1 MVRSRAA
8 GSSMPGPLDAMWGAA
23 QGRTG
28 RCRTL
33 LRSQPRRRDPV
44 STTTTTR
51 SSETT
56 ATLYLAFEL
65 GNGSWRLGFTTGP
78 GQKARQRAVTARDGA
93 AVLREIERAKSRV
106 ELIAEVRVVS
116 CYEAG
121 REGFWLHRFLLA
133 HGIENRIIDSSSI
146 EVKRRLRRAKTDR
159 MDTDRLLGL
168 LVRYESGERTA
179 WSVVRVPSDA
189 EEDAR
194 HLHRELLTAKR
205 DRTRVTNR
213 IGGLL
218 ANQGL
223 EIELTKDVADQLD
236 RLRRWDGSPL
246 PGGLRR
252 RLAREWEKVR
262 FLTQQID
269 ALTRERRQ
277 LVREAGDAATAKVR
291 QLVQLRGI
299 GMNGAWLHTMEFFAW
314 RHFRNGK
321 EIGSLA
327 GLTPTP
333 HQSGQLRRELGI
345 DKAGNRRVRWMAI
358 ELAWAWLRFQPES
371 ALAKWYETRFARG
384 GPRLR
389 KIGIVALARKLLVAL
404 WRYLETGVVPEG
416 ALLKDHVLI

>member
-1 MVRSRAA
+1 MAERN
-8 GSSMPGPLDAMWGAA
+8 
-23 QGRTG
+23 
-28 RCRTL
+28 
-33 LRSQPRRRDPV
+33 
-44 STTTTTR
+44 
-51 SSETT
+51 

-65 GNGSWRLGFTTGP
+65 GNGTWRLGFTTGT
-78 GQKARQRAVTARDGA
+78 GQKTRQRTVTARDGR
-93 AVLREIERAKSRV
+93 AVLVEIARAKERFGLAPETPV
-106 ELIAEVRVVS
+106 MS

-121 REGFWLHRFLLA
+121 RDGFWLHRFLSA
-133 HGIENRIIDSSSI
+133 EGIENRIVDSSSI
-146 EVKRRLRRAKTDR
+146 EVNRRQRRAKTDR
-159 MDTDRLLGL
+159 MDTVRLLGL
-168 LVRYESGERTA
+168 LVRYEAGERRA
-179 WSVVRVPSDA
+179 WSVVRVPSEA

-213 IGGLL
+213 IRGLL

-223 EIELTKDVADQLD
+223 EIDLAKDVPGQLD

-246 PGGLRR
+246 PEALRC
-252 RLAREWEKVR
+252 RLVREWEKVR

-269 ALTRERRQ
+269 ALTRERRR
-277 LVREAGDAATAKVR
+277 LVREAGDPATEKVGR
-291 QLVQLRGI
+291 LLQLRGI

-314 RHFRNGK
+314 RNFRNGK
-321 EIGSLA
+321 EVGSLA

-333 HQSGQLRRELGI
+333 HQSGDLRRELGI

-371 ALAKWYETRFARG
+371 ALAKWYEARFARG

-416 ALLKDHVLI
+416 AQLKDRVLIY

>member
-1 MVRSRAA
+1 M
-8 GSSMPGPLDAMWGAA
+8 
-23 QGRTG
+23 
-28 RCRTL
+28 
-33 LRSQPRRRDPV
+33 

-65 GNGSWRLGFTTGP
+65 GNGTWRLGFTTGA
-78 GQKARQRAVTARDGA
+78 GQKPRHRTVAARDGA
-93 AVLREIERAKSRV
+93 AVLGEIESARSRFG
-106 ELIAEVRVVS
+106 LGAEARVVS

-133 HGIENRIIDSSSI
+133 HGVENRIVDSSSI
-146 EVKRRLRRAKTDR
+146 EVNRRQRRAKTDR

-168 LVRYESGERTA
+168 LMRYEAGERSA
-179 WSVVRVPSDA
+179 WSVVRAPSDA

-213 IGGLL
+213 IRGLL

-223 EIELTKDVADQLD
+223 EIELAKDVPGQLD

-246 PGGLRR
+246 PGALRG

-269 ALTRERRQ
+269 ALTRERRRR
-277 LVREAGDAATAKVR
+277 VREAGDAATATVGR
-291 QLVQLRGI
+291 LLQLRGI

-321 EIGSLA
+321 EVGSLA

-333 HQSGQLRRELGI
+333 HQSGDLRRELGI

-371 ALAKWYETRFARG
+371 ALAKWYEARFARG

-416 ALLKDHVLI
+416 AQLKDRVLI